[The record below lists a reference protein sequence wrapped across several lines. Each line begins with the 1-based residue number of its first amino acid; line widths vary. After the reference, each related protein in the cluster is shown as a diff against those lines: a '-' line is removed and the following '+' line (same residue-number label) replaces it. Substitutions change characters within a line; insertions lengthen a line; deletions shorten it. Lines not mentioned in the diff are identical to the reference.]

1 MAEAIRLD
9 IVLNSEEARR
19 ALDDYEIALL
29 KAGKTAGEA
38 AKEVEKFERSIR
50 EGAAKKEATRA
61 LRDIAER
68 QREAGE
74 AAEKA
79 AEKTIKQTAASDALT
94 GAVLRY
100 VAPAAVGAAILKTV
114 EWADR
119 IATMAERTNLTTTQ
133 VQQLEK
139 MAGKSGATFG
149 QMASLIQ
156 AAEQRLAGH
165 NQKAEEAVRLLGLAP
180 EKLLA
185 MDPLERLR
193 AIAKGLAD
201 LEDPAKRS
209 AAEVAILGQKA
220 DEAGPA
226 LNALAAGADKAER
239 VLGEG
244 FIEAGKK
251 AQGVL
256 DDIKNSALEMLRVI
270 VLVGPTIAL
279 QAQKLD
285 EARRA
290 SGRPPS
296 GAVLGSTQG
305 PFFDVLSDRY
315 SAELA
320 LGNLPGIPG
329 SPGPSWMPSPVGVP
343 GSPMEGA
350 AGQSWGFL
358 NRFFG
363 SSRTAKAGAAPV
375 VPYTRDQWATIQQVL
390 GATNP
395 LGNGGLG
402 SFPGWAMPDPLT
414 SLMSRSALGIGFD
427 RNSRMVPFAPTVP
440 MNAPGAAGGGG
451 FGGWLSGHKT
461 QIAGLGLGLLSRF
474 IPQGGK
480 LGAAASMASQGAS
493 MGAMFGPW
501 GMGIGAALGGI
512 TGLFTGGKAAKNA
525 RNAETSRVFEQFSTK
540 EFVDLQKEADRFGI
554 SMQKALS
561 AKTMKDFGAAVDEVR
576 EKVTQLTALE
586 DEIAALKEAAT
597 VDFDKMNA
605 IVNEFGL
612 DVAKLGPAFQQA
624 LSDKESKRI
633 IDAMA
638 VMEKGGA
645 DMSGVL
651 DGMADEISKV
661 VSDSIKFGTTIPE
674 NMRPWVE
681 KLIAS
686 GKLLDE
692 NGEKITDTSKIK
704 FGAPMEAEMDRVV
717 KKLDELIAKLA
728 ELTKG
733 FQGAAGAAADLGNQD
748 YPDPGSAGSG
758 GGAGDTPGVSRGG
771 IIRGKGHILYF
782 RRGGFVPRGTD
793 SVPAMLTPGE
803 MVIARD
809 TVKQIARG
817 GGASSVTVNVNVAGY
832 LDSPKVQR
840 DLARIVVDQIDRDV
854 RMRRVG

>member
-38 AKEVEKFERSIR
+38 AKEVEKFERSIQKDS
-50 EGAAKKEATRA
+50 AKKEATRA

-68 QREAGE
+68 QREAGD

-79 AEKTIKQTAASDALT
+79 AEKTAKQTAASDALT
-94 GAVLRY
+94 GAVMRY

-156 AAEQRLAGH
+156 SAEQRLASH

-209 AAEVAILGQKA
+209 AVEVAILGQKA

-226 LNALAAGADKAER
+226 LNALAAGADKAESALGGDFIR
-239 VLGEG
+239 AGKEAQNMLDSLKNKALDAARAMLLLPGVIGNRLGE
-244 FIEAGKK
+244 AGRDSTL
-251 AQGVL
+251 GTMF
-256 DDIKNSALEMLRVI
+256 EMLGMHGDRTSPWAS
-270 VLVGPTIAL
+270 PTM
-279 QAQKLD
+279 
-285 EARRA
+285 
-290 SGRPPS
+290 
-296 GAVLGSTQG
+296 
-305 PFFDVLSDRY
+305 
-315 SAELA
+315 
-320 LGNLPGIPG
+320 PG
-329 SPGPSWMPSPVGVP
+329 SPGGGFGMPSPLPTP
-343 GSPMEGA
+343 GSPMNGA

-363 SSRTAKAGAAPV
+363 SSRATKAGAAPIT
-375 VPYTRDQWATIQQVL
+375 PYTRDQWATIQQVL
-390 GATNP
+390 GASNP

-440 MNAPGAAGGGG
+440 MNAPGAMGGGG
-451 FGGWLSGHKT
+451 IGGWLSGHKT
-461 QIAGLGLGLLSRF
+461 QVAGMGLGILSQF
-474 IPQGGK
+474 IPQGGR

-501 GMGIGAALGGI
+501 GMGIGAAVGGI
-512 TGLFTGGKAAKNA
+512 AGLFTGGRAAKNA
-525 RNAETSRVFEQFSTK
+525 RNAETSQVFEQFSSKAFT
-540 EFVDLQKEADRFGI
+540 DLQKDAERFGI

-576 EKVTQLTALE
+576 GKVTQLTELE
-586 DEIAALKEAAT
+586 DEIAALKDAAT

-605 IVNEFGL
+605 IVQEFGL

-674 NMRPWVE
+674 NMKPWVE
-681 KLIAS
+681 SLIAS
-686 GKLLDE
+686 GKLLDK

-704 FGAPMEAEMDRVV
+704 FGAPMESEMNKVV

-728 ELTKG
+728 DLTKG
-733 FQGAAGAAADLGNQD
+733 FQNAAGAAADLGNQD
-748 YPDPGSAGSG
+748 YPDPGDAGGSTETH
-758 GGAGDTPGVSRGG
+758 GASRGG
-771 IIRGKGHILYF
+771 IVGGKGNLLYF

-817 GGASSVTVNVNVAGY
+817 GGASSVTVNMNIAGY
-832 LDSPKVQR
+832 LDNPKVQR
-840 DLARIVVDQIDRDV
+840 DIARVVVDEIDRYV